1 MSLISKHLEENTI
14 TENQNTIII
23 RKWDFDMSDFNDITA
38 DELDQIIQQ
47 LEDSSDDDL
56 EYMGDEEI
64 DDEEIEDSE
73 LEDGELSE
81 MDVDELE
88 ETVLSQYI

>member
-14 TENQNTIII
+14 TENQNTII
-23 RKWDFDMSDFNDITA
+23 RKWEFDMNDLNEVTTE
-38 DELDQIIQQ
+38 ELDQIIQQ

-56 EYMGDEEI
+56 EYMGDEDM
-64 DDEEIEDSE
+64 DDEELGDSE
-73 LEDGELSE
+73 LDDEEFSE
-81 MDVDELE
+81 MNVDDLE